1 MAVCRKNYISQWT
14 KNDCL
19 HSSSS
24 YFRITRSRVLNDRK
38 FLPMLNYEKLIITQN
53 KRGLRS
59 KYVMKSTVTQG
70 QKFIKVSS
78 YICVF

>member
-1 MAVCRKNYISQWT
+1 MAVCRKNYISKWT

-38 FLPMLNYEKLIITQN
+38 SLPMLNYEKLISRKIKEVSGQN
-53 KRGLRS
+53 TL
-59 KYVMKSTVTQG
+59 
-70 QKFIKVSS
+70 
-78 YICVF
+78 